1 MPARLAPRS
10 CLSLIPALA
19 LAACAGAP
27 PARAPTATSVMTPQV
42 DVPKIA
48 RPGDETAAWWYRAG
62 AATAA
67 GHGALEGKAKNL
79 ILFVGDGMSL
89 TTVAAARIL
98 AGQRQGQSGEEYRL
112 SWEDFPHTALSRT
125 YNTNLQTPD
134 SAGTMSAMATGA
146 KTLAGV
152 ISVGQSMRMGDC
164 HGYAEGR
171 LATLWELAADAGLAT
186 GVVSTARITHATP
199 ATTFSHVP
207 DRGWE
212 SDAELPSQAHA
223 LGCRDIAEQLIDN
236 GFGRGARV
244 MLGGGRANF
253 LPEDRID
260 PEYPDQRGRRKDGQ
274 DLVARWQ
281 TAHPEGRYV
290 WNAAQLAS
298 APLDAPLLGLF
309 EPSHMQWEDQRN
321 TAADGEPSLAEMTRA
336 AITRLARNAQGFVL
350 LVEGGRIDH
359 ANHNGNAFRALNETI
374 ALSDAVRVA
383 TELTSPEDTL
393 ILVTADHSHTLS
405 LVGYPDRGNP
415 ILGLVANRDAEGT
428 LRPTR
433 AGDDLPF
440 ATLSYANGPGHR
452 DGAHRPDLGMV
463 DTADPEFLQEALV
476 PMKNESHGGED
487 VGVWALGSGA
497 SAVRGSIEQNTI
509 FHFLLQ
515 ANPGLR
521 AFACQRDGCD
531 ANGVPVNLPHP

>member
-27 PARAPTATSVMTPQV
+27 PARAPIATSVMTPQV
-42 DVPKIA
+42 EVPKIA
-48 RPGDETAAWWYRAG
+48 RPGGETAAWWYRAG

-67 GHGALEGKAKNL
+67 GHGALDGTAKNL

-152 ISVGQSMRMGDC
+152 ISVGQSMRLGDC

-274 DLVARWQ
+274 DLIARWQ
-281 TAHPEGRYV
+281 AAHPEGRYV

-298 APLDAPLLGLF
+298 APPDAPLLGLF

-321 TAADGEPSLAEMTRA
+321 TAVDGEPSLAEMTRA
-336 AITRLARNAQGFVL
+336 AITRLARNVQGFVL

-415 ILGLVANRDAEGT
+415 ILGLVANRDTAGT
-428 LRPTR
+428 LQPVH

-452 DGAHRPDLGMV
+452 DGAHRPDLGLV
-463 DTADPEFLQEALV
+463 DTTDPEFLQEALV

-487 VGVWALGSGA
+487 VGVWALGPGA

-515 ANPGLR
+515 ANPSLR
-521 AFACQRDGCD
+521 AFACRRDGCD
-531 ANGVPVNLPHP
+531 ANGVPVNLPRP